1 MIINDFVCESGD
13 GATDDDIEWKWRGI
27 FIEDEDSEDL
37 IKISFRSKNDF
48 PCNLFASEFFDGG
61 GHKNAAG
68 GKFSGKLDEATSKF
82 KDSIKKFNSKN
93 KLWIQKNIF

>member
-1 MIINDFVCESGD
+1 MIFL
-13 GATDDDIEWKWRGI
+13 ATY
-27 FIEDEDSEDL
+27 L
-37 IKISFRSKNDF
+37 QVN
-48 PCNLFASEFFDGG
+48 FFDGG

-93 KLWIQKNIF
+93 KL